1 MRAPYVVGASG
12 HEHDFAAAPFL
23 SYASE
28 GSDTKRN
35 EGSGWTALASLVL
48 AFLCCGLPLVLV
60 ALGSVVGS
68 VSRQPLVMAGG
79 VAIVAA
85 GVGGYLFSR
94 RRAKKEECCD

>member
-1 MRAPYVVGASG
+1 M
-12 HEHDFAAAPFL
+12 
-23 SYASE
+23 
-28 GSDTKRN
+28 
-35 EGSGWTALASLVL
+35 
-48 AFLCCGLPLVLV
+48 V